1 MMAQTGRFI
10 LGRPVAFAGGRD
22 RQYLRQLA
30 RCHHCGRVPVRGAV
44 SRRSRTARRGNGRS

>member
-44 SRRSRTARRGNGRS
+44 SRRSRTARRGNGCS